1 MANQTSGYGSANG
14 SNPQSEAFKQICV
27 SRKGSAEMYM
37 NKFAAFQLDMNLS
50 AGEINSRW
58 QYVTRMVKYL
68 KSLADHDKID
78 IIDFKIESNE

>member
-37 NKFAAFQLDMNLS
+37 NKFAAFQIS
-50 AGEINSRW
+50 
-58 QYVTRMVKYL
+58 QVKGT
-68 KSLADHDKID
+68 
-78 IIDFKIESNE
+78 